1 MVIFEKDGNTFD
13 MGCVW
18 NSGEEGNKIIR
29 RVIYVGPKGILIEK
43 LYISTDIHLN

>member
-29 RVIYVGPKGILIEK
+29 RVIGPEGILIEQ
-43 LYISTDIHLN
+43 